1 MTGVRVIDLRSDTVT
16 RPTPAMREAMAAAE
30 VGDDV
35 YGEDPTVNRLQ
46 EEAAALL
53 GKEAA
58 LFVPSGTMANQ
69 ASLRTLTRPGD
80 ILLAGEGAHLLR
92 YESGAPAALA
102 GVHVQTIGRGGL
114 FDGAEL
120 RAAINPDE
128 SHFAPTRAVAVE
140 NTHNTS
146 GGRVFPL
153 DQIKDV
159 AAAARERGLSLHL
172 DGARLFNA
180 VVATGTPA
188 HVWAEPFDTATFCL
202 AVAVLVAAPVLRHVP
217 TDLRLAAARRTE
229 LAETPGSQA
238 PGPMRTAGV
247 EAPAPSRQPSPWK
260 LAPLLA
266 LAALGARRVRA
277 ARYWITVAVLLGV
290 LAWLPEILAGAWSR
304 RTAALFEVV
313 WVPQAFWPWVL
324 LAACLSA
331 GWGLEALLGREAR
344 GRWPGPIVAAL
355 LLVGAVWPLPRSAR
369 VEPGAAVSAIAARA
383 GEGAVAWFPV
393 PDGPHR
399 SQTFQARHGKPTLT
413 SPSSAGPPLWPRR
426 WRESGSDLL
435 SMASGEAPATSEG
448 LEVDLERFGVEH
460 VLVRRGAFERADE
473 IYRVL
478 DGMDRWERGSTD
490 GGYDWWYRIVATPPV
505 EAR

>member
-16 RPTPAMREAMAAAE
+16 RPTPAMLEAMAAAE

-202 AVAVLVAAPVLRHVP
+202 SKGLGAPVGSLVCGDASVIRSVHRARKLLGGGMRQVGFLAAAGRYALEHHV
-217 TDLRLAAARRTE
+217 DRLADDHANARRLAAGLERLGFAVGPPPETNMVMFRVEDTMGFLRAIRARDLWVNPMDEGRFRAVTHLDVSE
-229 LAETPGSQA
+229 SQID
-238 PGPMRTAGV
+238 
-247 EAPAPSRQPSPWK
+247 E
-260 LAPLLA
+260 
-266 LAALGARRVRA
+266 ALGR
-277 ARYWITVAVLLGV
+277 I
-290 LAWLPEILAGAWSR
+290 E
-304 RTAALFEVV
+304 E
-313 WVPQAFWPWVL
+313 
-324 LAACLSA
+324 
-331 GWGLEALLGREAR
+331 
-344 GRWPGPIVAAL
+344 
-355 LLVGAVWPLPRSAR
+355 
-369 VEPGAAVSAIAARA
+369 
-383 GEGAVAWFPV
+383 AVA
-393 PDGPHR
+393 
-399 SQTFQARHGKPTLT
+399 
-413 SPSSAGPPLWPRR
+413 
-426 WRESGSDLL
+426 
-435 SMASGEAPATSEG
+435 EG
-448 LEVDLERFGVEH
+448 IR
-460 VLVRRGAFERADE
+460 
-473 IYRVL
+473 
-478 DGMDRWERGSTD
+478 
-490 GGYDWWYRIVATPPV
+490 
-505 EAR
+505 